1 MARRVELDLLE
12 PDGTMPAPEEEIA
25 ESPGGAGTAPKTRTA
40 LRFRFHNLLQ
50 KVLTRFK
57 RPEISLDWKFL
68 LSWKVLV
75 PAGTML
81 VLVAAGTGTVV
92 HLRSQE
98 QARIAA
104 EMKMQASASAVVA
117 AREAVFAEFSI
128 DLKDAEGRYRFLQCD
143 ITLEFH
149 APMELTEDRKVE
161 IRKVIYLSAQ
171 KKGRELIHVADSGDR
186 FKKEMRV
193 ELQELLGEETLKD
206 IYITR
211 YLLI

>member
-12 PDGTMPAPEEEIA
+12 PDGTIPGPAGEPAEAADGAGQAPEVRV
-25 ESPGGAGTAPKTRTA
+25 P
-40 LRFRFHNLLQ
+40 LRFRFRNLLQ
-50 KVLTRFK
+50 NVLSRVK
-57 RPEISLDWKFL
+57 RPDVALDWKLL

-75 PAGTML
+75 PAGTVL
-81 VLVAAGTGTVV
+81 ILVAAGTGTVLY
-92 HLRSQE
+92 LRGQE
-98 QARIAA
+98 QARLAA
-104 EMKMQASASAVVA
+104 EVKKQAAAVVA
-117 AREAVFAEFSI
+117 PAREAVFTDFSI

-143 ITLEFH
+143 VTLEFLS
-149 APMELTEDRKVE
+149 PMDLTEDRKVE
-161 IRKVIYLSAQ
+161 IRKVIYLSAK
-171 KKGRELIHVADSGDR
+171 KKGRDLIRVADSGER